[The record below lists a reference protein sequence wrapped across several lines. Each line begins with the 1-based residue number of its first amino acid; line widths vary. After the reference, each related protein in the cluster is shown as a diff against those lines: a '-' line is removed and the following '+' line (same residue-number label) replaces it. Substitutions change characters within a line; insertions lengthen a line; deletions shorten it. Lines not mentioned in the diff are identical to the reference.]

1 MGKAKLLL
9 LAWSLLVH
17 HGSESRWIG
26 GWMYGGDRGEK
37 VLGRMVE
44 VVGWRIDEGLIMAKK
59 NQLYICM

>member
-1 MGKAKLLL
+1 MDQRADK
-9 LAWSLLVH
+9 
-17 HGSESRWIG
+17 
-26 GWMYGGDRGEK
+26 WMDGGDRGEK